1 MLSEINFS
9 GLWIA
14 NFIFTWSIV
23 ISMQR
28 NIDFWENLLANLPES
43 YKKWFEE
50 EKKYLQKTITPDAK
64 VLEVGCGDGRSIFD
78 ILPITKN
85 VTGIDHDDKAV
96 IDAKNNFSSYP
107 TIKIR
112 KADAT
117 DLPFD
122 DEEFDFVICMTT
134 FANFGDKK
142 FIVLKEMK
150 RVLKRS
156 GKIIISVF
164 SEDAFEERMR
174 VYKASGAKIKE
185 IKNGNVVFDESVG
198 DNISEQFTKK
208 QLEDIFSRANL
219 HIEDITKV
227 NIAYLCTLT
236 K

>member
-1 MLSEINFS
+1 MF
-9 GLWIA
+9 
-14 NFIFTWSIV
+14 
-23 ISMQR
+23 MQR

-50 EKKYLQKTITPDAK
+50 EKKYLQKTITPNAK

-78 ILPITKN
+78 ILPITQN
-85 VTGIDHDDKAV
+85 IVGIDHDEKAV
-96 IDAKNNFSSYP
+96 AHAKNNFFSYS

-117 DLPFD
+117 KLSFKDA
-122 DEEFDFVICMTT
+122 EFDFVICMTT

-142 FIVLKEMK
+142 FIVLDEMK
-150 RVLKRS
+150 RVLKKS

-164 SEDAFEERMR
+164 SEDAFEERMK
-174 VYKASGAKIKE
+174 VYKVLGVKIKE
-185 IKNGNVVFDESVG
+185 IKDGTVIFDETVV
-198 DNISEQFTKK
+198 DNVSEQFTKK